1 MKKKKFLI
9 IFSVIILIFFI
20 VLMCIGNYFFNYA
33 LVRSNGTAEGANRN
47 VENNVPAHIQHIIE
61 ENFEKE
67 YNTSK
72 SWVKE
77 VNKQDVSVISYD
89 NLKLSGTKFN
99 LNEKSDNYAIILHGY
114 SQNKNDIL
122 DIAYHYYCNGYNVI
136 TPDLRAHGNSDGKY
150 IGMGWLDRND
160 ILKWIDLILE
170 ENPQAKIVL
179 HGVSMGA
186 ATAMMVS
193 GENLPKNVVAIIE
206 DCGYT
211 SVEEVFSS
219 ELKLRFNLPSFPIIN
234 CASFISRLRAGYNF
248 KEASSLDQIKKSR
261 IPILFIHGTA
271 DNFIPVEMCNILYDS
286 ATCKKEKLLIDQAG
300 HTQSRF
306 LQLVEYY
313 DHVFNFIKN

>member
-1 MKKKKFLI
+1 
-9 IFSVIILIFFI
+9 
-20 VLMCIGNYFFNYA
+20 MCVGNYFFNYA
-33 LVRSNGTAEGANRN
+33 LVRSSETAEGANRN
-47 VENNVPAHIQHIIE
+47 VENNVPANIQHIIE

-72 SWVKE
+72 SWIKE
-77 VNKQDVSVISYD
+77 VNKHYVSVISHD

-99 LNEKSDNYAIILHGY
+99 LNKKSDNYAIVLHGY
-114 SQNKNDIL
+114 SQNKNYVL
-122 DIAYHYYCNGYNVI
+122 DIARHYYCNGYNVI
-136 TPDLRAHGNSDGKY
+136 TPDLRAHGDSEGKY

-193 GENLPKNVVAIIE
+193 GEDLPKNVVAVVE

-211 SVEEVFSS
+211 SVDEVFTS
-219 ELKLRFNLPSFPIIN
+219 ELKLRFNLPRFPIIDCTSLVSN
-234 CASFISRLRAGYNF
+234 FRAGYNF
-248 KEASSLDQIKKSR
+248 KEASSLEQIKKSS
-261 IPILFIHGTA
+261 IPTLFIHGTT
-271 DNFIPVEMCNILYDS
+271 DNFIPVEMCNRLYDS

-306 LQLVEYY
+306 LQPVEYY
-313 DHVFNFIKN
+313 NHVFNFIKN

>member
-1 MKKKKFLI
+1 M
-9 IFSVIILIFFI
+9 
-20 VLMCIGNYFFNYA
+20 
-33 LVRSNGTAEGANRN
+33 
-47 VENNVPAHIQHIIE
+47 
-61 ENFEKE
+61 
-67 YNTSK
+67 
-72 SWVKE
+72 
-77 VNKQDVSVISYD
+77 
-89 NLKLSGTKFN
+89 
-99 LNEKSDNYAIILHGY
+99 
-114 SQNKNDIL
+114 DIML
-122 DIAYHYYCNGYNVI
+122 L
-136 TPDLRAHGNSDGKY
+136 TPDLRAHGNSEGKY

-193 GENLPKNVVAIIE
+193 GENLPKNVVAVVE

-211 SVEEVFSS
+211 SVYEVFAS

-234 CASFISRLRAGYNF
+234 CTSFISRLRAGYNF

-271 DNFIPVEMCNILYDS
+271 DNFIPVEMCNRLYDS
-286 ATCKKEKLLIDQAG
+286 TTCKKEKLLIDQAG

-306 LQLVEYY
+306 LQPVEYY